1 MKIAYFDCFAG
12 ISGDMI
18 LGALVHAGLD
28 PELLRRE
35 IDKLGLRDVDVT
47 FEATRR
53 QGIGG
58 TRAKVHV
65 PGGLLPE
72 DEHHLDPDSV
82 ADAGHH
88 HAHTHLGDILRII
101 EHSDLDEGTRTSAVG
116 IYRRLA
122 DAEAQVHGVSIDEV
136 GLHEVGAWDAI
147 VDIVGAVAGLRLLGV
162 DEVYASPLRCGTGML
177 TCAHGQYPVP
187 APAVVALCQDVPMVQ
202 TDICAELITPTGA
215 AIVTAL
221 AASFGPA
228 PPFRQQQVGYGAGGR
243 DLTALPNLLRVRI
256 GQTSQ
261 PRESDK
267 AVVVEA
273 NIDDMNPEVYGYLFE
288 LLLARGARDVFTTPV
303 HMKKGRPGNLL
314 SVLVDEGQLETII
327 DTVLAETTTI
337 GLRFHHVE
345 RRKLVRSSVLVQTE
359 YGEVRVKACLLDERR
374 RLAPEFDDCARLA
387 RENNVPI
394 LSVYDAAAT
403 QAAAKER

>member
-18 LGALVHAGLD
+18 LGALVHAGLE
-28 PELLRRE
+28 PELLRQE
-35 IDKLGLRDVDVT
+35 IDKLGLQGVDIT
-47 FEATRR
+47 FGAVRR
-53 QGIGG
+53 QGIAG
-58 TRAKVHV
+58 TRAEVHV
-65 PGGLLPE
+65 PGGVLPE
-72 DEHHLDPDSV
+72 DEHHLDPESV
-82 ADAGHH
+82 QDGRRHP
-88 HAHTHLGDILRII
+88 AHTHLSDILRII
-101 EHSDLDEGTRTSAVG
+101 EHSDLDKDTRGRAVR
-116 IYRRLA
+116 IYQRLA
-122 DAEAQVHGVSIDEV
+122 EAEAQVHGVSVDDV

-162 DEVYASPLRCGTGML
+162 DKVYASPLRCGTGIL

-187 APAVVALCQDVPMVQ
+187 APAVAALCRDVPVVQ
-202 TDICAELITPTGA
+202 TDIAAELITPTGA
-215 AIVTAL
+215 AVITEL

-228 PPFRQQQVGYGAGGR
+228 PPFRQQQVGYGAGRR
-243 DLTALPNLLRVRI
+243 DLAELPNLLRVRM

-261 PRESDK
+261 HRERDE
-267 AVVVEA
+267 AVLVEA

-288 LLLARGARDVFTTPV
+288 LLLARGACDVFTTPV

-314 SVLVDEGQLETII
+314 SVLVDESQLDAII

-345 RRKLVRSSVLVQTE
+345 RRKLERSSVLVRTE
-359 YGEVRVKACLLDERR
+359 YGEVRVKACLFDERR

-387 RENNVPI
+387 RENDVPI
-394 LSVYDAAAT
+394 LSVYDAAAA
-403 QAAAKER
+403 QAAVQER